1 MNVDLSK
8 DGTNHPDTLIPSLD
22 PKSFAEIQKKEE
34 LLYEGPR
41 CEERG
46 LASFWLYAFI
56 NRVVSIFVLW

>member
-34 LLYEGPR
+34 LLYEG
-41 CEERG
+41 
-46 LASFWLYAFI
+46 LA
-56 NRVVSIFVLW
+56 VKKEG

>member
-1 MNVDLSK
+1 MEQI
-8 DGTNHPDTLIPSLD
+8 TLTPSIPSLN

-46 LASFWLYAFI
+46 LASFWLYA
-56 NRVVSIFVLW
+56 L